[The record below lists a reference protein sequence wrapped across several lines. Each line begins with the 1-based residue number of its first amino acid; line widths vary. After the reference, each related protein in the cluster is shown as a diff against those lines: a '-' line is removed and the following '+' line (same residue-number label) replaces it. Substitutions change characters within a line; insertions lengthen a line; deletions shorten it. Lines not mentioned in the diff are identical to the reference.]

1 MSYYNP
7 KTVINTESAKYY
19 ANAIS
24 GIGGTTSAFIQKQG
38 DAKRA
43 QAKKNRKF
51 NERTLALNAEYS
63 SDLLSSVN
71 NATKEFDLRGLTK
84 NGLTELIREAAGVKV
99 RLTNE
104 TDPKIRAKLQEDNF
118 MYEQFFN
125 GGGLEDSISNTGVM
139 QNGYSTA
146 LNNQGN
152 INGLSTTQN
161 NGQTVVDVVSTMKGN
176 IPQPVN
182 IQFEKVNGAINMIYR
197 FGENNNG
204 AIGDKRVYNAN
215 TDFNPNK
222 IYTIP
227 NLNGN
232 VLKTLQSS
240 EYMNGNVLDQKKK
253 GFLDLVKTTK
263 DGKID
268 YGIKTDDNGKIITG
282 RIFASIDKDKLS
294 NIVDSN
300 LRAVISS
307 NMTAGNAQEGNA
319 GYGLI
324 SSQAFVDDILEAD
337 LDKEVGTLVAGNYS
351 VDGSSTGL
359 DKQSYDKLRNA
370 ILKQET
376 RKLDRQIEGVD
387 LESNDPDGGLTAAMK
402 TDIYKREM
410 KFSDEMTYENT
421 AVQELI
427 KSRVPSFSIN
437 NTKETK
443 EFLDYLESQNLKVS
457 KPFGEGGG
465 VAYTIT
471 GINSEGKSTS
481 KTVYSGENEI
491 SIKKKILGAK
501 GVSKTLLDKLNLRIE
516 PLTGGAD
523 DVEAFTIEDF
533 DISLPSN

>member
-7 KTVINTESAKYY
+7 QTVINTESAKYY

-24 GIGGTTSAFIQKQG
+24 GIGDTTAAFLQKQG

-43 QAKKNRKF
+43 KAKENREF
-51 NERTLALNAEYS
+51 NERTLALNAEFS

-71 NATKEFDLRGLTK
+71 DTTKEFDLRGLTK
-84 NGLTELIREAAGVKV
+84 DGLTEMIREAAGVKV

-104 TDPKIRAKLQEDNF
+104 TNPEIRAKLQEDNF

-125 GGGLEDSISNTGVM
+125 GGGFEKGISNTGVM
-139 QNGYSTA
+139 QNGISTSQ
-146 LNNQGN
+146 NNLGS
-152 INGLSTTQN
+152 IGGGSTTQN
-161 NGQTVVDVVSTMKGN
+161 NGQTVVDIISTMPGN

-197 FGENNNG
+197 FGENNTG
-204 AIGDKRVYNAN
+204 AIGGSRVYNAN
-215 TDFNPNK
+215 TDFNPKK
-222 IYTIP
+222 IVTIP

-232 VLKTLQSS
+232 IIKTLQSS

-253 GFLDLVKTTK
+253 GFLQLIKLTE

-268 YGIKTDDNGKIITG
+268 YGIKTDDDNKIITG
-282 RIFASIDKDKLS
+282 RLFASIDEAKLS

-351 VDGSSTGL
+351 VDGSATGL

-387 LESNDPDGGLTAAMK
+387 LKSDDPDGGLTAAMK
-402 TDIYKREM
+402 TDIYKRKM
-410 KFSDEMTYENT
+410 KPRDEMTYENI
-421 AVQELI
+421 AVQELMNTRPP
-427 KSRVPSFSIN
+427 KFSKN
-437 NTKETK
+437 NTKESK
-443 EFLDYLESQNLKVS
+443 AFIDYIEAQGLKVS
-457 KPFGEGGG
+457 KPFAEGGG

-471 GINSEGKSTS
+471 GVNSVGKSIPI
-481 KTVYSGENEI
+481 TVYSGEGEI
-491 SIKKKILGAK
+491 AIKEKILLAK
-501 GVSKTLLDKLNLRIE
+501 GVSKTLINKLGLTVE
-516 PLTGGAD
+516 PLTGGTE
-523 DVEAFTIEDF
+523 DVEAFTKTDYNIEDF
-533 DISLPSN
+533 DV

>member
-71 NATKEFDLRGLTK
+71 DTTKEFDLRGLTK
-84 NGLTELIREAAGVKV
+84 DGLTELIREAAGVKV
-99 RLTNE
+99 QLTNE
-104 TDPKIRAKLQEDNF
+104 TNPNIRAKLQEDNF

-139 QNGYSTA
+139 QNGYSTSQDN
-146 LNNQGN
+146 LGS
-152 INGLSTTQN
+152 IGGGSTTQN
-161 NGQTVVDVVSTMKGN
+161 NGQTVVDIVSTMKGN

-182 IQFEKVNGAINMIYR
+182 IKFEKVNGAINMIYR

-204 AIGDKRVYNAN
+204 VIGDKRVYNAN

-222 IYTIP
+222 IVTIP

-232 VLKTLQSS
+232 VLKTLQS
-240 EYMNGNVLDQKKK
+240 EKYMNGNVLDQTKK
-253 GFLDLVKTTK
+253 GFLDLVKTTE

-282 RIFASIDKDKLS
+282 RIFASIDEAKLS
-294 NIVDSN
+294 NVVDSN

-324 SSQAFVDDILEAD
+324 SSQAFVDDILEDD
-337 LDKEVGTLVAGNYS
+337 LDKGVGTLVAGNYS

-359 DKQSYDKLRNA
+359 DKESYDKLKNA

-376 RKLDRQIEGVD
+376 RKLNRQIKGVD

-410 KFSDEMTYENT
+410 RFSDEMTYENT

-427 KSRVPSFSIN
+427 KSRVPSFSTN

-443 EFLDYLESQNLKVS
+443 EFLDYLEAQNLKVS

-516 PLTGGAD
+516 PLTGGTD

>member
-71 NATKEFDLRGLTK
+71 DTTKEFDLRGLTK
-84 NGLTELIREAAGVKV
+84 DGLTELIREAAGVKV
-99 RLTNE
+99 QLTNE
-104 TDPKIRAKLQEDNF
+104 TNPNIRAKLQEDNF

-139 QNGYSTA
+139 QNGYSTSQDN
-146 LNNQGN
+146 LGS
-152 INGLSTTQN
+152 IGGGSTTQN
-161 NGQTVVDVVSTMKGN
+161 NGQTVVDIVSTMKGN

-182 IQFEKVNGAINMIYR
+182 IKFEKVNGAINMIYR

-204 AIGDKRVYNAN
+204 VIGDKRVYNAN

-222 IYTIP
+222 IVTIP

-232 VLKTLQSS
+232 VLKTLQSG
-240 EYMNGNVLDQKKK
+240 EYMNGNVLDQTKK
-253 GFLDLVKTTK
+253 GFLDLVKTTE

-282 RIFASIDKDKLS
+282 RIFASIDEAKLS
-294 NIVDSN
+294 NVVDSN

-324 SSQAFVDDILEAD
+324 SSQAFVDDILEDD
-337 LDKEVGTLVAGNYS
+337 LDKGVGTLVAGNYS

-359 DKQSYDKLRNA
+359 DKESYDKLKNA

-376 RKLDRQIEGVD
+376 RKLNRQIKGVD

-410 KFSDEMTYENT
+410 RFSDEMTYENT

-427 KSRVPSFSIN
+427 KSRVPSFSTN

-443 EFLDYLESQNLKVS
+443 EFLDYLEAQNLKVS

-516 PLTGGAD
+516 PLTGGTD

>member
-43 QAKKNRKF
+43 QAKENRKF

-71 NATKEFDLRGLTK
+71 DTTKEFDLRGLTK
-84 NGLTELIREAAGVKV
+84 DGLTELIREAAGVKV

-104 TDPKIRAKLQEDNF
+104 TNPNIRAKLQEDDF

-139 QNGYSTA
+139 QNGYSTSQDN
-146 LNNQGN
+146 LGS
-152 INGLSTTQN
+152 IGGGSTTQN

-182 IQFEKVNGAINMIYR
+182 IKFEKVNGAINMIYR

-222 IYTIP
+222 IVTIP

-232 VLKTLQSS
+232 VLKTLQSG
-240 EYMNGNVLDQKKK
+240 EYMNGNVLDQTKK
-253 GFLDLVKTTK
+253 GFLNLVKTTE

-282 RIFASIDKDKLS
+282 RIFASIDEAKLS
-294 NIVDSN
+294 NVVDSN

-324 SSQAFVDDILEAD
+324 SSQAFVDDILEDD
-337 LDKEVGTLVAGNYS
+337 LDKGVGTLVAGNYS

-359 DKQSYDKLRNA
+359 DKESYDKLRNA

-376 RKLDRQIEGVD
+376 RKLDRQIKGVD
-387 LESNDPDGGLTAAMK
+387 LKSDDPDGGLTAAMK
-402 TDIYKREM
+402 TDIYKRKM
-410 KFSDEMTYENT
+410 KFKDEMTYENT

-471 GINSEGKSTS
+471 GINSEGKSTA
-481 KTVYSGENEI
+481 KTVYSGEDEI

-501 GVSKTLLDKLNLRIE
+501 GISKTLLDKLDLRIE
-516 PLTGGAD
+516 PLTGGTD

-533 DISLPSN
+533 DISLPPN